1 MAGQTILD
9 ELVKDEAFY
18 FRNNASKTSEDKK
31 AWLVAR
37 RRDVLAEI
45 DALQSESHITHY
57 LKGCVHNIGHDY
69 NKDAEDILSDAAK
82 MNPTMYEIWNQ
93 LGDCIWKKGDKKGA
107 RNCFERSLAQMKNKV
122 SLRNLS
128 IVMRQQDNVNKTVID
143 ESVQL
148 SKDAVA
154 LDVRDGTSWYILGNA
169 YLAQFFQCG
178 QLSNVLKCSMN
189 AYCKAGEDAKVESD
203 PDYHYNRA
211 IVYKYLDDYCNA
223 LLFFNNALEI
233 QPQFPDCVRELG
245 SLREQLLKTHSLIQS
260 KGKFKVKKLNSLL
273 KTLKEKSSR
282 VTPTKLTLSSFN
294 DLSEGV
300 NASTAIHC
308 TLVSSVVP
316 SVQTPFVAVCID
328 ADLTC
333 FAVNL
338 YNIDSVKGPTVGDII
353 TIPYPNKSTI
363 DITIEGQQLLFG
375 LIRVESPL
383 NVMVNGR
390 QSSKVTVAP
399 LQLTTTALS

>member
-1 MAGQTILD
+1 M
-9 ELVKDEAFY
+9 
-18 FRNNASKTSEDKK
+18 
-31 AWLVAR
+31 
-37 RRDVLAEI
+37 
-45 DALQSESHITHY
+45 
-57 LKGCVHNIGHDY
+57 
-69 NKDAEDILSDAAK
+69 
-82 MNPTMYEIWNQ
+82 
-93 LGDCIWKKGDKKGA
+93 
-107 RNCFERSLAQMKNKV
+107 
-122 SLRNLS
+122 
-128 IVMRQQDNVNKTVID
+128 
-143 ESVQL
+143 QL